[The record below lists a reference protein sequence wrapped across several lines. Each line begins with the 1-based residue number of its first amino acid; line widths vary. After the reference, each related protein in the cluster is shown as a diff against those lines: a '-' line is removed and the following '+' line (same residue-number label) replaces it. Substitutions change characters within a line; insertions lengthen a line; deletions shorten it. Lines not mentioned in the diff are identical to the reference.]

1 MKKLL
6 VFITAIMLLGACA
19 ARPEFEQGM
28 TEKKFLR
35 QNKEAVLAGIDGNQ
49 TVYRVNRGERFYVLA
64 TFEEG
69 KLIKLEER
77 ETVPAWMP
85 NQPNNQPDGNR
96 MNEL

>member
-19 ARPEFEQGM
+19 TRPEFEQGM
-28 TEKKFLR
+28 TERKFLR

-64 TFEEG
+64 TFGEG

-85 NQPNNQPDGNR
+85 NQPNNQPDGNE